1 MRSTRP
7 WRAAEE
13 SRDGYRL
20 GRRSPRHFLAVLV
33 KFGVP
38 AKIVAALDLRG
49 EKVAQELAEAR
60 RLRVEAEKLLA
71 EYESKRKAAEAE
83 AAGLIAAAKEE
94 ADRLSA
100 EAAAKLE
107 DFVARR
113 TKSAQ
118 EKIAQAEV
126 QAEAEVRAAAPK
138 PPRRPPR
145 SSCAGKWAARPAT
158 RPLRPGCKRSR
169 PS

>member
-1 MRSTRP
+1 MDTV
-7 WRAAEE
+7 WVAVA
-13 SRDGYRL
+13 L
-20 GRRSPRHFLAVLV
+20 VIFLAVLV

-38 AKIVAALDLRG
+38 AKIVAALDSRG

-60 RLRVEAEKLLA
+60 RLRQEAEKLLG

-107 DFVARR
+107 DFVSRR
-113 TKSAQ
+113 TRSAQ

-126 QAEAEVRAAAPK
+126 QAEAEVRAAAAEAATK
-138 PPRRPPR
+138 AAEIILRGQMGGK
-145 SSCAGKWAARPAT
+145 AGDTAFSAGLQEVKAK
-158 RPLRPGCKRSR
+158 LN
-169 PS
+169 